1 MSPEDDDLRLKGVV
15 RRGEPIQVTF
25 DGRPLTAYE
34 GESISAALWAAGI
47 RTLRTTAKHSSPR
60 GIFCNIGVCHDCLVG
75 VDGQPSQRACRTAVR
90 AGMKI
95 STQSGFGEWS

>member
-1 MSPEDDDLRLKGVV
+1 MSPENGDLRLEGVV

-25 DGRPLTAYE
+25 DGHTVTAYE
-34 GESISAALWAAGI
+34 GESVSAALWAAGI
-47 RTLRTTAKHSSPR
+47 RTLRTTAKLGFPR
-60 GIFCNIGVCHDCLVG
+60 GLFCGIGVCHDCLVT

-95 STQSGFGEWS
+95 STQSGYGEWL